1 LHSCRPSI
9 SLQMRSSFV
18 TLIFDRLFSH
28 VCSKQPS
35 THGMDLCNRSGRER
49 HSSRDLSSRVYF
61 KCRLMAV
68 AGLDQPAGTAAPDR
82 SCLCSCLPWPA
93 SSGLWPV
100 ASGQPVVTLPI
111 QCTRT
116 TRAVA
121 TRHAGPYLSLVS
133 TRFYYDLN
141 RSVSTLFCMNEWIKL
156 GRWLMAKHASCMS
169 TGQHVTCP
177 AYIYFPFLER
187 H

>member
-93 SSGLWPV
+93 PRG
-100 ASGQPVVTLPI
+100 SGQWPASRHLVKYNALGPLVLLPRDTLAHISLWSPLDS
-111 QCTRT
+111 T
-116 TRAVA
+116 T
-121 TRHAGPYLSLVS
+121 T
-133 TRFYYDLN
+133 
-141 RSVSTLFCMNEWIKL
+141 
-156 GRWLMAKHASCMS
+156 
-169 TGQHVTCP
+169 
-177 AYIYFPFLER
+177 
-187 H
+187 